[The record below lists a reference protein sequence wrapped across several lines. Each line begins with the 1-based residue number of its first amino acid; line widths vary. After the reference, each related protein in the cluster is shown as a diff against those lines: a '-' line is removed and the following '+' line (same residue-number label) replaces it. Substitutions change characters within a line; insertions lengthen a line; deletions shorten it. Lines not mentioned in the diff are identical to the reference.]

1 MVLSVAA
8 GANPQAHGLSA
19 AEIAERNV
27 AAQSSLQAW
36 RAVQTI
42 SMSGKMAAG
51 GNQRATLRLPT
62 TGHQNLQLPPL
73 RAAISRF
80 RPHITALLLKL
91 GSV

>member
-8 GANPQAHGLSA
+8 GANPQARGLSS
-19 AEIAERNV
+19 AEI
-27 AAQSSLQAW
+27 
-36 RAVQTI
+36 AVQTI
-42 SMSGKMAAG
+42 SIVRENGRR

-80 RPHITALLLKL
+80 RPHITALPLKL